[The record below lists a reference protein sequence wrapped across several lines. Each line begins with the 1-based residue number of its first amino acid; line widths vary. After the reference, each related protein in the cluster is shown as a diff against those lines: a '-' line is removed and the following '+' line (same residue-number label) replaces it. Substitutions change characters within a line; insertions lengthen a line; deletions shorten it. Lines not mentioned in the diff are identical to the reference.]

1 MGKHKQFREFEQNV
15 HIEIWVERINK
26 LMGER
31 NVTQQELAKA
41 CDISPSVISDYVG
54 IRKKAKLRTPKVDKL
69 LLISEFFGVSVD
81 YLLGKDECQTPQ
93 DEKIHEI
100 TGLSDLAIR
109 ELKRI
114 NQEQSMKIPAEK
126 QLAIINYLLENM
138 ANTELFERLYDYLI
152 GHFAFPG
159 KEDDMGA
166 ALMVEYLPS
175 GKERRNLTFQD
186 VFQQAV
192 FTYVQEELFRLKRL
206 TIEKKSKLEREM
218 HKEK

>member
-1 MGKHKQFREFEQNV
+1 MGKRKQFREFEQNV

>member
-159 KEDDMGA
+159 KGDDMGA
-166 ALMVEYLPS
+166 ALMVEHLPS

-206 TIEKKSKLEREM
+206 TIEKQSKLEREM

>member
-186 VFQQAV
+186 VFQQAF

-206 TIEKKSKLEREM
+206 TIEKQSKLEREM

>member
-114 NQEQSMKIPAEK
+114 NQEQSMEIPAEK
-126 QLAIINYLLENM
+126 QLAIINYLFENM
-138 ANTELFERLYDYLI
+138 ASTELFERLYDYLI

-166 ALMVEYLPS
+166 AFMVEHLPS

-206 TIEKKSKLEREM
+206 TIEKQSKLEREV
-218 HKEK
+218 HKGK

>member
-1 MGKHKQFREFEQNV
+1 MGKHKQFREFEQNA

-206 TIEKKSKLEREM
+206 TIEKQSKLEREM

>member
-206 TIEKKSKLEREM
+206 TIEKQSKLEREM

>member
-1 MGKHKQFREFEQNV
+1 
-15 HIEIWVERINK
+15 
-26 LMGER
+26 
-31 NVTQQELAKA
+31 
-41 CDISPSVISDYVG
+41 
-54 IRKKAKLRTPKVDKL
+54 
-69 LLISEFFGVSVD
+69 
-81 YLLGKDECQTPQ
+81 
-93 DEKIHEI
+93 
-100 TGLSDLAIR
+100 
-109 ELKRI
+109 
-114 NQEQSMKIPAEK
+114 MKIPAEK

-206 TIEKKSKLEREM
+206 TIEKQSKLEREM

>member
-69 LLISEFFGVSVD
+69 LLISEFLGVSVD

-114 NQEQSMKIPAEK
+114 NQEQSMEIPAEK

-206 TIEKKSKLEREM
+206 TIEKQSKLEREM

>member
-192 FTYVQEELFRLKRL
+192 FTYVQEELFHLKRL
-206 TIEKKSKLEREM
+206 TIEKQSKLEREM

>member
-159 KEDDMGA
+159 KEDDMGT

-192 FTYVQEELFRLKRL
+192 FTYVQEELFRLMRL
-206 TIEKKSKLEREM
+206 TIEKQSKLEREM

>member
-69 LLISEFFGVSVD
+69 LLISEFFGGSVD

-206 TIEKKSKLEREM
+206 TIEKQSKLEREM

>member
-206 TIEKKSKLEREM
+206 TIEKQSNLEREM

>member
-206 TIEKKSKLEREM
+206 TIERQSKLEREM

>member
-41 CDISPSVISDYVG
+41 CDISKSVISDYVG

-206 TIEKKSKLEREM
+206 TIEKQSNLEREM

>member
-114 NQEQSMKIPAEK
+114 NQEQSMEIPAEK

-138 ANTELFERLYDYLI
+138 ASTELFERLYDYLI
-152 GHFAFPG
+152 GHFSFPG
-159 KEDDMGA
+159 QGDDMGA
-166 ALMVEYLPS
+166 ALMVEHLPS

-206 TIEKKSKLEREM
+206 TIEKQSKLEREM

>member
-159 KEDDMGA
+159 KEDDMGT
-166 ALMVEYLPS
+166 ALMVEHLPS

-206 TIEKKSKLEREM
+206 TIEKQSKLEREM

>member
-159 KEDDMGA
+159 KEEDMGA

-206 TIEKKSKLEREM
+206 TIEKQSKLEREM

>member
-100 TGLSDLAIR
+100 TGLSNLAIR

-206 TIEKKSKLEREM
+206 TIEKQSKLEREM

>member
-69 LLISEFFGVSVD
+69 LLISEFLGVSVD

-114 NQEQSMKIPAEK
+114 NQEQSMEIPAEK

-159 KEDDMGA
+159 KEEDMGA

-206 TIEKKSKLEREM
+206 TIEKQSKLEREM

>member
-41 CDISPSVISDYVG
+41 CDISKSVISDYVG

-152 GHFAFPG
+152 GHFAFLG

-206 TIEKKSKLEREM
+206 TIEKQSNLEREM